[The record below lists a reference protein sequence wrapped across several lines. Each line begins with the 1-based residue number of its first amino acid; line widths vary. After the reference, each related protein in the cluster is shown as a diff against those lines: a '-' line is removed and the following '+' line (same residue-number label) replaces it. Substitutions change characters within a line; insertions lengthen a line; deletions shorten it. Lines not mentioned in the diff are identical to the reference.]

1 MIKNGTWVLLACIT
15 ALMVVI
21 REAGVFAIPWVI
33 VFAPLWVPLAFY
45 VIVLIAAL
53 IAIIVVLFIQKVS
66 KPTDSD

>member
-1 MIKNGTWVLLACIT
+1 MIKKGTWVLLACIT

-53 IAIIVVLFIQKVS
+53 IAIIVAAIIAAIG
-66 KPTDSD
+66 